1 MGKLDGKI
9 AIITGGVS
17 GIGEAGVR
25 LFAKEGAK
33 VIIADIQDE
42 YGEKLAKN
50 LGPDVNF
57 IHTDVTDEKNVRA
70 VIRYAKKEYN
80 RLDCM
85 YNNAGFDRL
94 QPEFATFSTKAFD
107 SIIAVHLRGTFLG
120 MKYAIKLMQKQGSG
134 CIINTGS
141 VAGLSAG
148 YASHAYSAAKAAI
161 IHMTRTVAREVGEL
175 GIRVNCI
182 CPGGIATAVFGRGLG
197 LTQERAL
204 ELIPKI
210 KPILAQIQPI
220 KRAGLP
226 EDIAKAAVWLASED
240 SSFVN
245 GSALLVDGG
254 LTTGPPHEQSEKLA
268 EDVAAALGVD
278 LETFNV

>member
-33 VIIADIQDE
+33 VIIADIQDDH
-42 YGEKLAKN
+42 GEKLAKN
-50 LGPDVNF
+50 LGSDVNF
-57 IHTDVTDEKNVRA
+57 FHTDVTDEKNVRA

-120 MKYAIKLMQKQGSG
+120 MKHAIKLMQKQGSG

-141 VAGLSAG
+141 VAGISAG

-161 IHMTRTVAREVGEL
+161 IHYTRYLAAEL
-175 GIRVNCI
+175 GSYNINVNCLA
-182 CPGGIATAVFGRGLG
+182 PGRVYTSRVIGEIQRSKGKSKIET
-197 LTQERAL
+197 TSERYCS
-204 ELIPKI
+204 PK
-210 KPILAQIQPI
+210 
-220 KRAGLP
+220 
-226 EDIAKAAVWLASED
+226 
-240 SSFVN
+240 
-245 GSALLVDGG
+245 
-254 LTTGPPHEQSEKLA
+254 
-268 EDVAAALGVD
+268 DVAKVIEFLVSD
-278 LETFNV
+278 LSDYVTGQCISIYTSPNRLPTKSVKF